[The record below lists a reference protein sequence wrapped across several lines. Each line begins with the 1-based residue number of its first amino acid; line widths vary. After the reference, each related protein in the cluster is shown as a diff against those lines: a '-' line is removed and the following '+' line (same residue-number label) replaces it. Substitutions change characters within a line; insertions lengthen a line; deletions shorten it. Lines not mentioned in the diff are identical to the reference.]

1 MCIKKIMIHRKKCL
15 LRKIDRQIDS
25 IDRLNHYFYEMLLW
39 QREYLIND
47 VNRLKHGK
55 TTNAIHH
62 GHYKK

>member
-1 MCIKKIMIHRKKCL
+1 MIYKKKCL

-25 IDRLNHYFYEMLLW
+25 IDRLNHYFHEMLLW

-47 VNRLKHGK
+47 INKLKNGK
-55 TTNAIHH
+55 TTNAIPH